1 MTSCHNITTSVITE
15 KDPSGWHLNMTTRDG
30 DIEFWAGTIDT
41 GDTKGIKFHYEGQN
55 GDDQMVE
62 QDSCKKTTHG
72 VCNYKC
78 NKG

>member
-1 MTSCHNITTSVITE
+1 MGRHGKWLCTFCDRVLPKSDFGSFIQ
-15 KDPSGWHLNMTTRDG
+15 
-30 DIEFWAGTIDT
+30 IDT

-72 VCNYKC
+72 VVSCF
-78 NKG
+78 